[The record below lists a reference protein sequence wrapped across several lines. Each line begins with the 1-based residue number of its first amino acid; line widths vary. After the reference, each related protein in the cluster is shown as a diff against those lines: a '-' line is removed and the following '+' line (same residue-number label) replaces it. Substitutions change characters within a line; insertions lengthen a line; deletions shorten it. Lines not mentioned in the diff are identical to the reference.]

1 MERKQLGFISLCLAV
16 ISIAVLTL
24 GMTACSL
31 NSTTTPAPKLLSIAL
46 QPVSPYDLSVGTT
59 MHFFA
64 YGTYS
69 DNAVTNITSHVTW
82 NSDNSNI
89 AYIDVSG
96 LVTGEA
102 AGQANI
108 TASMDGITS
117 PAVSLPVIISA
128 ATPSS
133 TTPGPALISIAIT
146 QPSTLSINLILAY
159 QKTQQFVAT
168 GSYSDGSKKEITT
181 LVTWTSSAS
190 NIASITSA
198 GLTTGIAVGTTLITA
213 SMPGFISNRV
223 TVNVTAN

>member
-108 TASMDGITS
+108 TASLDGITS

-168 GSYSDGSKKEITT
+168 GSYSDGSKKDITT

>member
-128 ATPSS
+128 ATPVS
-133 TTPGPALISIAIT
+133 TTPGPMLISIAIT

>member
-108 TASMDGITS
+108 TASMDGIIS

>member
-108 TASMDGITS
+108 TASMDGIIS

-168 GSYSDGSKKEITT
+168 GSYSDGSKKDITT

>member
-128 ATPSS
+128 ATPVS
-133 TTPGPALISIAIT
+133 TTPGPMLISIAIT

-168 GSYSDGSKKEITT
+168 GSYSDGSKKDITT